1 MYKYYI
7 RNKTSLFLVAGF
19 VGFTAMSYL
28 LDLKSGKQIF
38 TTRFIPFGSEMLF
51 FLPAMFILIG
61 LMDTWVSKEKVQ
73 MLIGDGSGIRGNLL
87 VILLAMFQAGPLYSA
102 FPTTYLLWNKGSSV
116 RNIFLYLGAFST
128 IKLPLLVFEVTLLGW
143 RFSLIRTLI
152 TLPMIFVV
160 SFIMEK
166 LVKKQ
171 NFIIRKA

>member
-38 TTRFIPFGSEMLF
+38 TTRFIPFSREMLF
-51 FLPAMFILIG
+51 FLPAMFIIIG
-61 LMDTWVSKEKVQ
+61 LVDTWVSKEKVQ
-73 MLIGDGSGIRGNLL
+73 MLIGEGSSIRGNLL
-87 VILLAMFQAGPLYSA
+87 VVLLAVFQAGPLYTA
-102 FPTTYLLWNKGSSV
+102 FPITYLLWKKGSSV

-128 IKLPLLVFEVTLLGW
+128 IKLPLLVFEVTFLGW
-143 RFSLIRTLI
+143 KFSLIRTLV

-160 SFIMEK
+160 SVIMEK
-166 LVKKQ
+166 LVRKQ
-171 NFIIRKA
+171 NFNVRKA